1 MGIIILRAVGQIL
14 VTLLIAPLTFG
25 IIKKIKAWSQH
36 RIGAPVLQTYFDI
49 AKLMKKDVV
58 VSETASWIFRAAPY
72 VYFISALTAAILI
85 PAVTQLFSFSFA
97 GDAIFVV
104 YILALGRFFITMSGL
119 DTGSTFG
126 GMGSSREMLIAS
138 LIEPSV
144 IVTLFTL
151 GMISPVRSLNI
162 QSMYQGIAKLGWGIV
177 NPTMALAL
185 IALFIVTLAETARIP
200 VDDPATHLE
209 LTMVHEAMALEYSGR
224 YFALIQLAAAVK
236 QLALATL
243 IVNLFMPFGFSGI
256 SLAATLAN
264 IAVYIVKIV
273 LITIAL
279 GLIEINSVKLRLFS
293 VPNLAAL
300 AFILSILGFFFS
312 FVLGGV

>member
-1 MGIIILRAVGQIL
+1 MGIIIMRALGQL
-14 VTLLIAPLTFG
+14 LLTLLLAPLTFG

-49 AKLMKKDVV
+49 AKLMKKDVI
-58 VSETASWIFRAAPY
+58 VSETASWIFRATPY
-72 VYFISALTAAILI
+72 VYFVSALTAAVLI
-85 PAVTQLFSFSFA
+85 PSVTQLFSFGFA
-97 GDAIFVV
+97 GDAIFAV
-104 YILALGRFFITMSGL
+104 YILALGRFFLTMSGL
-119 DTGSTFG
+119 DTGSAFG
-126 GMGSSREMLIAS
+126 GMGSSREMMIAS

-144 IVTLFTL
+144 IVSLFTL
-151 GMISPVRSLNI
+151 GMVSTVKSLNI
-162 QSMYQGIAKLGWGIV
+162 QSMYQGVAKLGWGVV
-177 NPTMALAL
+177 NPTMALIL

-209 LTMVHEAMALEYSGR
+209 LTMVHEAMVLEYSGR

-236 QLALATL
+236 QLVFATL
-243 IVNLFMPFGFSGI
+243 IVNLFMPFGFSGVGAVI
-256 SLAATLAN
+256 ILAN
-264 IAVYIVKIV
+264 IGVYIVKII
-273 LITIAL
+273 LTTIGL

-300 AFILSILGFFFS
+300 AFILSILGFFIT